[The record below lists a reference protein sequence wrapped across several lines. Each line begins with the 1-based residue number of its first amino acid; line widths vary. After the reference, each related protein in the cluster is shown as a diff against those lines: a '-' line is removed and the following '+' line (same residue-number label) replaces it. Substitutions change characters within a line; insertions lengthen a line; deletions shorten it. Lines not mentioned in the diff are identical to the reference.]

1 MCLDALILRE
11 AFRYRLSPDST
22 QGVVTLTAVAV
33 PTTMPLTYYPQTWP
47 GQLLRKRLF
56 RAITLRPKDAS
67 ASDTCLYH

>member
-11 AFRYRLSPDST
+11 AFRVCIAPDST
-22 QGVVTLTAVAV
+22 QGVVTLTDLAV

-56 RAITLRPKDAS
+56 RAIT
-67 ASDTCLYH
+67 